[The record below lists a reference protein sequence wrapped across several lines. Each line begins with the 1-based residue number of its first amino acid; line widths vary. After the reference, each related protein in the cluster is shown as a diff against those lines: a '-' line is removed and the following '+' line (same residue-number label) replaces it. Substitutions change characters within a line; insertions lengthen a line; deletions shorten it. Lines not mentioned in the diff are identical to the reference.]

1 VWVWVKLGC
10 AGRGM
15 GAHRD
20 VVWVWVWVFIM
31 GMGCA
36 HRDMSMGVHWDVQA
50 CVYVGISKVW
60 GPVGGCGY
68 GCGLER
74 CEYACLGAGVR
85 VQVRVCLALS

>member
-1 VWVWVKLGC
+1 
-10 AGRGM
+10 
-15 GAHRD
+15 
-20 VVWVWVWVFIM
+20 
-31 GMGCA
+31 
-36 HRDMSMGVHWDVQA
+36 MSMGVHWDVQA